1 MHHNYID
8 RRIGRYNP
16 TIINSGQQPAH
27 TWLYMQVIFMPVETN
42 ANNSILSLMQDQK
55 KVREHNCSE
64 AVQGYRRRVS
74 LVMWSQDG
82 CSKWL
87 NQQGACHVK
96 SDCSSS
102 GDLRLATHSNCNGTQ
117 FITRLQNQQTVTR
130 RIFVISLAS
139 CYSASF
145 WVGCQELKQRIRD
158 FVPLAVCT
166 SHEWI

>member
-1 MHHNYID
+1 MKVYYEMHHNYID

-74 LVMWSQDG
+74 LVMWS
-82 CSKWL
+82 
-87 NQQGACHVK
+87 
-96 SDCSSS
+96 
-102 GDLRLATHSNCNGTQ
+102 
-117 FITRLQNQQTVTR
+117 
-130 RIFVISLAS
+130 
-139 CYSASF
+139 
-145 WVGCQELKQRIRD
+145 
-158 FVPLAVCT
+158 
-166 SHEWI
+166 